1 MRLVLAAL
9 ACSTGCAQVLGIDET
24 SGPDLTPSTA
34 SIQVQKVLIGA
45 SITKSPQDMSMQM
58 ATFYDDSAQTLAPVP
73 GVLSGVDTFTAEAPG
88 TPSVIF
94 TVPDAQVP
102 TRMLALSSS
111 TQKAMYVEFEH
122 ANRQDALP
130 NSSLML
136 NITLP
141 SPYVAGESFTMS
153 AIGAWMA
160 KNLTAAELPTVDTNV
175 STIAPAMPI
184 AYTAF
189 NPSVTGNPR
198 TRITTADAVLLL
210 RYTSTPSSHLTGVFQ
225 AQPFEQTDGMDTVS
239 GTMTAVPAASM
250 ASATTT
256 PADYVTRFAAV
267 RPGVTSALTQSWS
280 INAAPGHS
288 LAFDTGVRLINDSLV
303 DPGMGMTPPSAIT
316 ASYGNPFESL
326 DWKAVMRVSTQ
337 KTRSYTYSDAGMSV
351 AFSLAATMITLTE
364 PAMGLNVTMPAGL
377 PITIEANQ
385 QTLVTDGMMLTIDP
399 AQPVTIEATLDRAT
413 NTAYE
418 LNLTEISLD
427 TSGAMPALVRTN
439 RLSAATTGAPRFRLP
454 PELFTVGKS
463 YYITIRSYQGA
474 FPNVADGDLQVV
486 TLPYSLAQLDS
497 AVFTVGMP

>member
-1 MRLVLAAL
+1 LAAL
-9 ACSTGCAQVLGIDET
+9 VCSTGCAQVLGIDET
-24 SGPDLTPSTA
+24 SGPDLTPSTV

-58 ATFYDDSAQTLAPVP
+58 ATFYDDTAQTLAPVP
-73 GVLSGVDTFTAEAPG
+73 GVLAGIDTFTAEAPG
-88 TPSVIF
+88 TPSVIY
-94 TVPDAQVP
+94 TVPDVQLP
-102 TRMLALSSS
+102 TRMLALAASS
-111 TQKAMYVEFEH
+111 QKANYVEFEH

-130 NSSLML
+130 MSAFML
-136 NITLP
+136 NIALP

-160 KNLTAAELPTVDTNV
+160 KNLAATTELPAPDTNV
-175 STIAPAMPI
+175 STIAPAMAIP
-184 AYTAF
+184 YTAF
-189 NPSVTGNPR
+189 NPSVAGNPR

-210 RYTSTPSSHLTGVFQ
+210 RYTNTPSSHLTGVFQ
-225 AQPFEQTDGMDTVS
+225 APPFEQTDGTDTVS

-256 PADYVTRFAAV
+256 PTDYVTRFAAV
-267 RPGVTSALTQSWS
+267 RPGVTSALVQSWS

-288 LAFDTGVRLINDSLV
+288 LANDTGVRLINDTLV
-303 DPGMGMTPPSAIT
+303 DPGMGMVPPSAIT

-337 KTRSYTYSDAGMSV
+337 KTRSYTYSEGAMSV
-351 AFSLAATMITLTE
+351 AFTLAATMITFTE

-399 AQPVTIEATLDRAT
+399 SQPVTIEATLDRAT

-418 LNLTEISLD
+418 LNLTELSLD

-439 RLSAATTGAPRFRLP
+439 RLIAATAGAARFRIP

-463 YYITIRSYQGA
+463 YYITIRSYQGGL
-474 FPNVADGDLQVV
+474 PNVADGDIQAI